1 MNEIVNSFLLLG
13 NRFMLEMHLRRSGFT
28 CSACCPFTKNKDL
41 IKKFKQT
48 RDSRYIYQNELDK
61 ACFQYDKAYG
71 DF

>member
-1 MNEIVNSFLLLG
+1 
-13 NRFMLEMHLRRSGFT
+13 MLEMHLRRSGFT
-28 CSACCPFTKNKDL
+28 CSSCCPFTKNKEL